1 MGKDNRNLSNSYH
14 NLIHPVYQALKT
26 MIETGELQPGEKI
39 RQEKIASKLGVS
51 RTPLVKALQILE
63 QECLVENSPRRGMF
77 VSKINSKD
85 LINAFI
91 CRLAIETTAVMQ
103 AGKLMDEHQVEELRS
118 LFNQFDVNTKIDNS
132 EYLKA
137 DQLFH
142 QKLIEYSQNKFLVK
156 MASIANIQFL
166 TYQHGLIRPP
176 QETLP
181 EHHAMID
188 ALRIRDIEMAQLL
201 MKLHIQKSIALLVD
215 KMD

>member
-1 MGKDNRNLSNSYH
+1 
-14 NLIHPVYQALKT
+14 

-39 RQEKIASKLGVS
+39 RQEKIASMLGVS

-85 LINAFI
+85 LINVFV
-91 CRLAIETTAVMQ
+91 CRLAIETTSVML

-118 LFNQFDVNTKIDNS
+118 LFNQFDVTTEIDIS

-166 TYQHGLIRPP
+166 TYQYGLIRPP

-181 EHHAMID
+181 EHNAIID
-188 ALRIRDIEMAQLL
+188 ALRIRDVEMAQIL
-201 MKLHIQKSIALLVD
+201 MKLHVQKSIALLVD